1 MSLGSSKKDRAIE
14 SSLAIVRRS
23 VCPSVRLT
31 SLISLTMVFKGTR
44 ALEEWS
50 RRVCSGYPG
59 VNINN
64 VTTAFRDGLAFCAII
79 HRFRPELIDFASLEA
94 VNVKQNCELAFS
106 LADKYLGIPPLL
118 DPEDMAECST
128 PDRKS
133 ILLYLSQI
141 YQVLG
146 NQSPEPSPRPSK
158 LELITNSSENV
169 NNTSAAASKIKF
181 RKNSTDSGI
190 DTNLSIS
197 VDSVSSSS
205 GVSSESDLSPQ
216 LRSEPLKKQLKT
228 DTAKIVKSEDL
239 SSANNNN
246 SDVSAAKLDVIPP
259 KPVRTFAH
267 GKVKYN
273 NIAGSNENSTLT
285 TNSHSLD
292 KTNTLQVEEG
302 GNSKEEA
309 KTDSC
314 KDNDSIKSE
323 SSSTS
328 QQFESTTR
336 VLYLQQH
343 NTTTTA
349 SNNNNN
355 NNGRVDNIDQN
366 NGNSHGNVS
375 KITNFGTKHI
385 IAKTNGLDTA
395 KDGHSGN
402 KNESNTTGGVANKND
417 SVPPIKSTSNG
428 LQGIL
433 KKAGQPP
440 KSGVSILREASTRL
454 KPGEIQITSIKKEGV
469 GGGDKSSPS
478 FHSALNVFTN
488 LEKGNIVATPHSQ
501 NSDKSVKSAKKPLD
515 TDNDCESDKE
525 SITAA
530 VNDEKCP
537 APVLVTSSAATQTDF
552 PPILKQQSHKNL
564 QSGENNKQSSG
575 GFEKTRKKIHNRERT
590 RTISD
595 MRANSIIVR
604 AVQAEE
610 ARTKD
615 PLVKT
620 RSQGSLEVVEVK
632 QNQPKTRPGADL
644 RVRST
649 EVLDW
654 VHSRQPLQPA
664 LDHLHGYGTLD
675 SRRDIYQQHE
685 LVRPSG
691 TYKNYYNHL
700 ASNSLIGEMATSPP
714 SNGPILPGPPS
725 NLSVSASFVR
735 PVSHT
740 ESMYA
745 SYSSLFS
752 NTRLLAN
759 QEASRH
765 NGSIPPGHTAFQS
778 PGGLVQPPTMSL
790 TAASQAK
797 RPGNPSKPETC
808 NVTDFVR
815 TFDTRLYVKA
825 LPNHVASSNGMQI
838 LSGGN
843 SNQYHLPAA
852 APASIVTTPT
862 SNNYALASKCPP
874 TIHPAAQ
881 VSAYRSPVAGKLMWK
896 TPPPAS
902 TTPLPPSTPQ
912 LIERNM
918 SASPIGMKSV
928 HFNGGGRSLSHD
940 YEHSTLV

>member
-1 MSLGSSKKDRAIE
+1 
-14 SSLAIVRRS
+14 
-23 VCPSVRLT
+23 
-31 SLISLTMVFKGTR
+31 MVFKGTR

-64 VTTAFRDGLAFCAII
+64 VTTAFKDGLAFCAII

-94 VNVKQNCELAFS
+94 VNVKENCELAFS

-158 LELITNSSENV
+158 LDLITN
-169 NNTSAAASKIKF
+169 NTESVSTAATASKIKF

-216 LRSEPLKKQLKT
+216 LRSEPLKKLKT

-239 SSANNNN
+239 STNNADK
-246 SDVSAAKLDVIPP
+246 SDFSAAKLDVIPP

-273 NIAGSNENSTLT
+273 NVAGSNENSAVT
-285 TNSHSLD
+285 TNNNNHSFNFN
-292 KTNTLQVEEG
+292 KTNTLEVEG
-302 GNSKEEA
+302 GNSKEET
-309 KTDSC
+309 KTDSS

-323 SSSTS
+323 PISSQQ

-336 VLYLQQH
+336 VLYLQH
-343 NTTTTA
+343 NITTA
-349 SNNNNN
+349 SNNNN
-355 NNGRVDNIDQN
+355 GHVVDNNVQN
-366 NGNSHGNVS
+366 NGNSHSNVS
-375 KITNFGTKHI
+375 KITNSSTKDI

-395 KDGHSGN
+395 KDGHSAN
-402 KNESNTTGGVANKND
+402 KNDSSTTGVANKND
-417 SVPPIKSTSNG
+417 SVPSIKSTPSG

-454 KPGEIQITSIKKEGV
+454 KPGEIQITCIKKEGV
-469 GGGDKSSPS
+469 GGEDKSSPS
-478 FHSALNVFTN
+478 FHNALNVFTN
-488 LEKGNIVATPHSQ
+488 LEKGNIVSPPNSQ
-501 NSDKSVKSAKKPLD
+501 NSDKSIKSTKKPSD
-515 TDNDCESDKE
+515 TDKDCETSDKE
-525 SITAA
+525 YVTA
-530 VNDEKCP
+530 VVTDEKCA

-552 PPILKQQSHKNL
+552 PPILKQSQHKNQ
-564 QSGENNKQSSG
+564 QSGENNKHISG

-620 RSQGSLEVVEVK
+620 RSQGSLEVTEVK

-664 LDHLHGYGTLD
+664 MDHLHGYGTLD

-700 ASNSLIGEMATSPP
+700 ASNSLIGEKASSPL
-714 SNGPILPGPPS
+714 SSGPILPGPPS
-725 NLSVSASFVR
+725 NLSVSAPFVR

-740 ESMYA
+740 ESLYA

-759 QEASRH
+759 QEANRH
-765 NGSIPPGHTAFQS
+765 NCSIPPGPIHTAFQP
-778 PGGLVQPPTMSL
+778 PGSLVQPPAMSL
-790 TAASQAK
+790 TTASQAK
-797 RPGNPSKPETC
+797 RQVNLSKPETC

-825 LPNHVASSNGMQI
+825 LPNHAATSIGMPI
-838 LSGGN
+838 LSGTN
-843 SNQYHLPAA
+843 LNQYHLPAA

-862 SNNYALASKCPP
+862 SNNHALTSKCP

-881 VSAYRSPVAGKLMWK
+881 VSTYKSPVAGKLMWK

-912 LIERNM
+912 LTERNM
-918 SASPIGMKSV
+918 SASPIGVKSV
-928 HFNGGGRSLSHD
+928 HFNGGRSMSHD